1 MSEIIRMG
9 DPTSHGGTVIEGSE
23 FDICHGKPI
32 AFIGHK
38 TYCPRCKGSFAI
50 IDGAM
55 TMTFYGRGVA
65 LAGMKTACG
74 ATLIATQFTD
84 FVEYGS
90 GSEGSKKSAA
100 SNRGSATATSRQ
112 DNRNANDQ
120 EYDIHFYITDAADL
134 PMMDWPYCIETASGK
149 RVEGRTDNQG
159 KTIRIASAL
168 AECARLH
175 VYEQDVTPIDANWD
189 RHDESEAHR

>member
-1 MSEIIRMG
+1 LPRKADRIHRTQNLLSPVQRQLRDHRRSDDDDVLRKRCGIGRYEDCLRRHIDRY
-9 DPTSHGGTVIEGSE
+9 
-23 FDICHGKPI
+23 PI
-32 AFIGHK
+32 YRFCRIWIWQ
-38 TYCPRCKGSFAI
+38 RRF
-50 IDGAM
+50 
-55 TMTFYGRGVA
+55 
-65 LAGMKTACG
+65 
-74 ATLIATQFTD
+74 Q
-84 FVEYGS
+84 
-90 GSEGSKKSAA
+90 KKSAA

-189 RHDESEAHR
+189 RQDESEAHR